1 MIKALIFDFDGTI
14 LDTESQEYQALKEIF
29 EEHGCEL
36 PLDVWGKCIGTANV
50 FDPYEYLEEQY
61 KQPIK
66 HDELREKRMKRSHSL
81 ILEQEALPGVVAYLE
96 AAKELGLKIGL
107 ASSSTRSWVTGHLE
121 RIGLLHY
128 FETIKT
134 ADDVDEVKPNPALYL
149 EAAQALGVKSE
160 EAVAFEDSVNGAKAA
175 KAAGMFCVAIPNP
188 VTRHMNFD
196 GTDLVLESLAQKELS
211 DLLHSL
217 NN

>member
-29 EEHGCEL
+29 EDHGCEL
-36 PLDVWGKCIGTANV
+36 PLEVWGKCIGTHNV

-61 KQPIK
+61 KQPVN
-66 HDELREKRMKRSHSL
+66 HDELREKRVNRSHSL
-81 ILEQEALPGVVAYLE
+81 IHEQEALPGVIAYLE
-96 AAKELGLKIGL
+96 AAKEMGLKIGL

-134 ADDVDEVKPNPALYL
+134 SDDVEQVKPNPALYV
-149 EAAQALGVKSE
+149 EAAKALGVKPE
-160 EAVAFEDSVNGAKAA
+160 EAVAFEDSLNGAKAA
-175 KAAGMFCVAIPNP
+175 KAAGMHCVVIPNP
-188 VTRHMNFD
+188 VTKHMNFD
-196 GTDLVLESLAQKELS
+196 EMDLVLESLAEKELHQ
-211 DLLHSL
+211 LLSTFK
-217 NN
+217 